1 MQLNNMKTIPLSIK
15 ASLLISAIGLV
26 VFYNL
31 PMDEFGV
38 ICGSNNLVPL
48 GTGSTIVL
56 LPLIVAIIDR
66 RNKKISNATL
76 VKILIASTTL
86 FLAMGLYFI
95 SFGCSRCRPGWMRT
109 IADVRQLGMAQEIF
123 YKQNKRYADTQ
134 EELMEIIGV
143 KLKELE
149 TGKEITDK
157 DGKGIEGGDNDPK
170 TWSATCHMT
179 YKEFN
184 DWCRLIDKDYWY
196 TCNQDGCYE
205 E

>member
-1 MQLNNMKTIPLSIK
+1 
-15 ASLLISAIGLV
+15 
-26 VFYNL
+26 
-31 PMDEFGV
+31 MDEFGV

-76 VKILIASTTL
+76 VKILIVSIIFSL
-86 FLAMGLYFI
+86 LIGLHFLL
-95 SFGCSRCRPGWMRT
+95 FGCSRCKPDWMRT
-109 IADVRQLGMAQEIF
+109 IADMKQLSITQEIF
-123 YKQNKRYADTQ
+123 YKKNNRYADTQ
-134 EELMEIIGV
+134 EELMETLGISV
-143 KLKELE
+143 KFTDITDSINKEL
-149 TGKEITDK
+149 TDQ
-157 DGKGIEGGDNDPK
+157 DGKGIEGGDNNPE
-170 TWSATCHMT
+170 TWSATCYMH

-184 DWCRLIDKDYWY
+184 DWCRLIDKEYWY